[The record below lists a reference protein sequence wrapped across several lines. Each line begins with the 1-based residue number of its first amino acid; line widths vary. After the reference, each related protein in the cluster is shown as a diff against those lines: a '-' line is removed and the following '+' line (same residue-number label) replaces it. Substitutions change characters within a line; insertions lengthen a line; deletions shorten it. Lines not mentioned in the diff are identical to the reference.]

1 MAATLRTDTGR
12 VRRQNEDAAFMDEER
27 GVFAV
32 ADGMGGHLAGEV
44 ASGMAVDAVRR
55 MAAQH
60 DTPSIAVLRDTVLDA
75 HQAILQRASSSR
87 ACSGMG
93 TTLSLL
99 WRGGSYVYIAHVGDS
114 RIYRQRGGRLEQ
126 ITQDHSLVAEMVR
139 GGLITA
145 EQARTHPRRNIITR
159 ALGTPGDNT
168 PDLLAADTRPGD
180 VWLLCSDGLTGMV
193 EDGDIERVIAE
204 HPLEQ
209 AADELMRMA
218 LGAGGRDNITLIL
231 YRHDAQTPQA
241 PGEETTWKRD

>member
-1 MAATLRTDTGR
+1 
-12 VRRQNEDAAFMDEER
+12 MDEER

-55 MAAQH
+55 MARTH
-60 DTPSIAVLRDTVLDA
+60 DAPSISVLRDTVQGA
-75 HQAILQRASSSR
+75 HQAIYDRACDR
-87 ACSGMG
+87 PECSGMG

-99 WRGGSYVYIAHVGDS
+99 WRGGSYAYIAHVGDS
-114 RIYRQRGGRLEQ
+114 RIYRQRDGRLEQ

-159 ALGTPGDNT
+159 ALGTPGDNR

-193 EDGDIERVIAE
+193 EDADIERVIAE
-204 HPLEQ
+204 NPLEQ
-209 AADELMRMA
+209 AADTLLRLA
-218 LGAGGRDNITLIL
+218 LEAGGRDNITLIL
-231 YRHDAQTPQA
+231 YRHDGQAPQA
-241 PGEETTWKRD
+241 RGEGTAWKQD

>member
-1 MAATLRTDTGR
+1 
-12 VRRQNEDAAFMDEER
+12 MDEER

-44 ASGMAVDAVRR
+44 ASSMAVDAVRR
-55 MAAQH
+55 MAKANRA
-60 DTPSIAVLRDTVLDA
+60 PSIAVLRDTVQDA
-75 HQAILQRASSSR
+75 HRAIYRRACAR
-87 ACSGMG
+87 PECSGMG

-99 WRGGSYVYIAHVGDS
+99 WHGGKYVYIAHVGDS
-114 RIYRQRGGRLEQ
+114 RIYRQRDGRLEQ

-168 PDLLAADTRPGD
+168 PDLLAAETKPGD

-193 EDGDIERVIAE
+193 EDADIERVIAE
-204 HPLEQ
+204 NPLEQ
-209 AADELMRMA
+209 AADTLLRLA
-218 LGAGGRDNITLIL
+218 LEAGGRDNITLIL
-231 YRHDAQTPQA
+231 YRHDEQMPQA
-241 PGEETTWKRD
+241 RGEESAWKQD